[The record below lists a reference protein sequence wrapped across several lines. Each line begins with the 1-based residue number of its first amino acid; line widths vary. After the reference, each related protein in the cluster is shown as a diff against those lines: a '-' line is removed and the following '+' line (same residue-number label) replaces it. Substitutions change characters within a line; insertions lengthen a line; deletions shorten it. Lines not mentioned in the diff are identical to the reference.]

1 MIFYVNIFATYV
13 FKLYMILR
21 PELHTIQSY
30 TALGHKAPVLT
41 ILLLNLLSRPLLFN
55 ALGIIIFFTNHFF
68 VLRCVYRTMTE
79 RDGSPLS
86 RTLWRGRRMPRSGR
100 FPYDLIMMVIII
112 KMFVSRANNS
122 IKNDYLLIA
131 KQKR

>member
-1 MIFYVNIFATYV
+1 MRKNQFDFFVNIFATYV

-21 PELHTIQSY
+21 PEL
-30 TALGHKAPVLT
+30 VLT
-41 ILLLNLLSRPLLFN
+41 ILLLDLLSRPLLFN

-68 VLRCVYRTMTE
+68 VLRSVYRTMTE